1 MPTVFLPGW
10 LKLSIQINPFSHV
23 VSAASTLMYGHLD
36 AMLLAKG
43 FLVAIAMFI
52 ALQAVI
58 RIVVARRIG
67 A

>member
-1 MPTVFLPGW
+1 
-10 LKLSIQINPFSHV
+10 
-23 VSAASTLMYGHLD
+23 MYGHLD